1 MDWIIVVLIFIGI
14 FSRSNKKKKQA
25 EQRRNQAW
33 QEAAAAMNR
42 QEPARGHI
50 PPKVRAEISQF
61 VKEISA
67 DVIEDGIPTIRE
79 AVQDI
84 RGTLP
89 SKKPP
94 RPVMP
99 KKAAA
104 QPEAPKAGSMHYAP
118 ADYQPMA
125 AQRLETA
132 RIEGETHAEHAAHVD
147 RIRADEQQSQAAQA
161 REEILRSVNL
171 KNLRNAVIMSE
182 ILGKPVSLRPRG
194 SFR

>member
-118 ADYQPMA
+118 ADYSPWRPSGLKPPASRARPMPNTPPMSIA
-125 AQRLETA
+125 SAQMN
-132 RIEGETHAEHAAHVD
+132 
-147 RIRADEQQSQAAQA
+147 S
-161 REEILRSVNL
+161 S
-171 KNLRNAVIMSE
+171 
-182 ILGKPVSLRPRG
+182 PRPRRPARR
-194 SFR
+194 SCAA